1 MPMVGEPQD
10 DHGCSADFGIR
21 RALVRKPG
29 MQKLQATSTSGPCGR
44 RASRVWV
51 FHRAAWP
58 AAACRAA
65 AHGQGR
71 GKFEIVLDSWRLIHL
86 MTSRASDETEFE
98 ILARKNLSGRAP
110 LSQGLAQFRNR
121 AHPGLSNV
129 PRLPEDWVFAVLGR
143 LFGRA
148 VTKVNS
154 IPTVHMYLPRL
165 TLRA

>member
-1 MPMVGEPQD
+1 MTMVGEPQD
-10 DHGCSADFGIR
+10 DRGCSADFGIR

-98 ILARKNLSGRAP
+98 ILARKKLFAVPTKATLRGDFLFLVWASSGIVKGTASAV
-110 LSQGLAQFRNR
+110 SQGIEGSKF
-121 AHPGLSNV
+121 
-129 PRLPEDWVFAVLGR
+129 
-143 LFGRA
+143 
-148 VTKVNS
+148 
-154 IPTVHMYLPRL
+154 L
-165 TLRA
+165 TLRGQNRNLFL